1 MALRLFSGQ
10 ETECFTNWQGGT
22 SSPEHCRAAAG
33 TLKLSR
39 RLSVQV
45 SLRRAADQAVL
56 LMERSGYT
64 ASTALLQRST
74 SIRPPGHKDVLQ
86 PPSTAPPFCS
96 ILDAS
101 ICSTVRLYRDYA
113 DIQYIYT

>member
-64 ASTALLQRST
+64 ASTALLQRAT
-74 SIRPPGHKDVLQ
+74 SIRHHWQENIKQ
-86 PPSTAPPFCS
+86 EKNEAT
-96 ILDAS
+96 
-101 ICSTVRLYRDYA
+101 TVEK
-113 DIQYIYT
+113 